1 MEQSEGIRINKY
13 LSSMGICSRREADRL
28 IEGGHV
34 TIEGNTAEPGS
45 RLSGNEVVCIDGK
58 VIGKAKDT
66 KSIKRVVLAV
76 NKPRGYVCTTSD
88 KDRAPKITDLID
100 YPERV
105 YPIGRLD
112 KDSEGLILMTNDG
125 TLANEIT
132 KASGNHEKEYVV
144 TVDKIVTDAFVKKM
158 SQGMYLKDIDKSA
171 KPCKVERI
179 DLHTFSIVLT
189 QGLNRQIRR
198 MCEEL
203 GYKVLTLKRVRIMSV
218 RLGSI
223 KEGKWKKIDPEW
235 LN

>member
-1 MEQSEGIRINKY
+1 MQMTEEIRINKY
-13 LSSMGICSRREADRL
+13 LSSMGVCSRREADRL

-34 TIEGNTAEPGS
+34 TIDNKKAETGS
-45 RLSGNEVVCIDGK
+45 RLKGGEVVCVDGK
-58 VIGKAKDT
+58 VIGRAEDT
-66 KSIKRVVLAV
+66 RSVKRVVLAV
-76 NKPRGYVCTTSD
+76 NKPRGYVCTASD
-88 KDRAPKITDLID
+88 RDRAPKVTDLID

-125 TLANEIT
+125 ALANEIT
-132 KASGNHEKEYVV
+132 KASGNHEKEYIV
-144 TVDKIVTDAFVKKM
+144 TVDKIVNDAFVKKM
-158 SQGMYLKDIDKSA
+158 SQGMYLKDLDKSA
-171 KPCKVERI
+171 APCKVERV

-203 GYKVLTLKRVRIMSV
+203 GYKVLTLKRIRIMSV

-223 KEGKWKKIDPEW
+223 KEGKWKKIDPRW